1 MTPRQLANWVQEEHE
16 KVQEVATRLQEKV
29 AIIPR
34 SNQGRWIQEAR
45 QAFDHLR
52 AHMIKHMAL
61 EEQDGYML
69 AVVDQRP
76 WLSNEVERLA
86 REHRELTRVMD
97 EIHQT
102 FQLLR
107 PEDHLL
113 ILDCCRRVQNL
124 LNYLEHHEKEE
135 NLLLLSAFT
144 NDIGTKD

>member
-16 KVQEVATRLQEKV
+16 NVQDVASRLQEKV
-29 AIIPR
+29 AIVPR

-86 REHRELTRVMD
+86 REHRELARITD

-102 FQLLR
+102 FQSLR

-124 LNYLEHHEKEE
+124 LSYLEHHEKEE